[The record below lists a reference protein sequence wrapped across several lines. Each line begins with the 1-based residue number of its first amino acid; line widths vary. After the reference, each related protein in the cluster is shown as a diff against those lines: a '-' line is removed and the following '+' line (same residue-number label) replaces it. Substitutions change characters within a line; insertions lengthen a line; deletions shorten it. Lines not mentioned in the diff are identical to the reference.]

1 MSSAVSVSTVVE
13 DVVKAV
19 DVLTDKVITIG
30 RSYGSGGRTVGKMI
44 ADQLGIPYYDSE
56 LLEQAAVKSGLSKQF
71 FESHDEKVAPVSM
84 LYGYSG
90 FISNQYGSIEKMA
103 NKAQKEIIEEVA
115 SKGPCVIVG
124 RRADQ
129 ILKDREN
136 LFRVFITAPLSAR
149 VQHVMDREYLTEK
162 ESRDKVVRV
171 DKEREK
177 YYSAFSA
184 ASWGSAEN
192 YDLCVDTE
200 KIGVERTAVIIAEL
214 VKNR

>member
-1 MSSAVSVSTVVE
+1 
-13 DVVKAV
+13 
-19 DVLTDKVITIG
+19 
-30 RSYGSGGRTVGKMI
+30 MI

-71 FESHDEKVAPVSM
+71 FESHDEKVASVSM

-136 LFRVFITAPLSAR
+136 LFRVFITAPLNAR
-149 VQHVMDREYLTEK
+149 VQHVMEREDMSEQ
-162 ESRDKVVRV
+162 ESREKILRV
-171 DKEREK
+171 DKERAR
-177 YYSAFSA
+177 YYDAFA
-184 ASWGSAEN
+184 LAKWGGADN
-192 YDLCVDTE
+192 YDLCVDTT
-200 KIGVERTAVIIAEL
+200 KVGIQRTVDMIAGL